1 VSHKNH
7 HYTFQILQIN
17 ELERSYAAARAKG
30 VEVRAMV
37 VINPGNPTGNVLTR
51 GNIEDVLRFC
61 ARKGIVLIADEVYQ
75 ANIWNSNKE
84 FTSFKRVAVEMNLL
98 DPKKSETVVPGGL
111 QLASMH
117 STSKGFVGECGRRGG
132 YLEVCGFDAGVR
144 GELYKLASLFLCS
157 NTTGQIMMGLQCQP
171 PKAGDVSFPMY
182 EKERL
187 DILSSLSRRA
197 LQLNKALSAMEGAS
211 CQPVEGALYAFPQIT
226 LPKKAV
232 EAASQQK
239 KAADVF
245 YCLELLDH
253 TGIVVVPGSGF
264 GQKENTFH
272 FRSTILPPEKDM
284 DAITEKLLVFHK
296 GFMKKYS

>member
-1 VSHKNH
+1 MPRIWRLSIVSAIFLAH
-7 HYTFQILQIN
+7 FAAAGA
-17 ELERSYAAARAKG
+17 ERPSLPDAQAWFGAARA
-30 VEVRAMV
+30 
-37 VINPGNPTGNVLTR
+37 
-51 GNIEDVLRFC
+51 
-61 ARKGIVLIADEVYQ
+61 
-75 ANIWNSNKE
+75 W
-84 FTSFKRVAVEMNLL
+84 L
-98 DPKKSETVVPGGL
+98 DAAP
-111 QLASMH
+111 
-117 STSKGFVGECGRRGG
+117 
-132 YLEVCGFDAGVR
+132 AGTQNAA
-144 GELYKLASLFLCS
+144 E
-157 NTTGQIMMGLQCQP
+157 
-171 PKAGDVSFPMY
+171 
-182 EKERL
+182 
-187 DILSSLSRRA
+187 
-197 LQLNKALSAMEGAS
+197 NKALSAMEGAS